1 MIVKLFFLSRLT
13 NLQNGRLHCSFRRFD
28 WQFYSKWEFSR
39 KDIVIKTLKV
49 QTWKDFSRIC
59 GKISP
64 ENYPWR
70 NPFFS
75 KVDSD
80 GGIGICNKIVCLTIA
95 DKYRK

>member
-1 MIVKLFFLSRLT
+1 MDDYTALSDNLIDDFIVSGNF
-13 NLQNGRLHCSFRRFD
+13 Q
-28 WQFYSKWEFSR
+28 E
-39 KDIVIKTLKV
+39 DIVIKTLKV

-75 KVDSD
+75 KVDND
-80 GGIGICNKIVCLTIA
+80 GSIGICNKIVCLTIA
-95 DKYRK
+95 DKYRKYWEIRKVCQENNV

>member
-1 MIVKLFFLSRLT
+1 MDDYTAFSDNLIDDFIVSGNF
-13 NLQNGRLHCSFRRFD
+13 Q
-28 WQFYSKWEFSR
+28 E
-39 KDIVIKTLKV
+39 DIAIKTLKV

-64 ENYPWR
+64 ENYPSR

-95 DKYRK
+95 GKYRKYWKIR

>member
-1 MIVKLFFLSRLT
+1 MDDYTALSDDLIDDFIVSGHF
-13 NLQNGRLHCSFRRFD
+13 Q
-28 WQFYSKWEFSR
+28 E
-39 KDIVIKTLKV
+39 DIVIKTLKV

-59 GKISP
+59 GKISL

-80 GGIGICNKIVCLTIA
+80 GGIGICNK
-95 DKYRK
+95 